1 MDPDAAQA
9 LVFKVNLVFGC
20 GNGDDLRVI
29 RAADIALRDNL
40 RYTQLGPNGNVGRQ
54 ELAILVG
61 GISASCPPADAVLL
75 ILFNL
80 ELDSFDNTI
89 R

>member
-9 LVFKVNLVFGC
+9 LVFKVHLVFSC
-20 GNGDDLRVI
+20 GYGDDLRVF

-40 RYTQLGPNGNVGRQ
+40 RYTQLCPNGNVGRQ